1 MKIDGEITLP
11 GDKSISH
18 RSLIFGALTSGTSKL
33 FNLSDGEDVKSTM
46 SCLKDCNVKIV
57 EKKNYTTVNGKE
69 FSKPNKA
76 LHCGNSGTTARLLAG
91 FLANRKIDATLVGDK
106 SLSKR
111 PMHRIIKPLREMGS
125 IIESNDNFLP
135 IKIKANTLHGIDYQ
149 SQISSAQLKSC
160 ILIASLTANT
170 KTAFTEP
177 YLSRNHTELFLKSL
191 GAKIYTKKNR
201 VEIMPF
207 QKLNAFDIEIPS
219 DISSASFFITAALLM
234 PDSKLYF
241 KNILLNE
248 TRLGFVKILKKN
260 GADISTSTE
269 KIVHGEKVGNLTI
282 NYSTIKPF
290 KINKEKIP
298 SMIDEIPL
306 LAILA
311 TKAKGITIVRGA
323 KELRYKECDRIKA
336 ICQNLKRMN
345 AKVKELEDGFIIEGP
360 SDLEP
365 RKIHTFNDHRIAMA
379 FTILNK
385 SLNGT
390 YNLDNTNCI
399 KISYPNFI
407 KDMNSLMQ

>member
-33 FNLSDGEDVKSTM
+33 FNLSDGEDVKSTI

-57 EKKNYTTVNGKE
+57 ENKNYTTVNGKE
-69 FSKPNKA
+69 FSRPNKA
-76 LHCGNSGTTARLLAG
+76 LHCGNSGTTARLLTG
-91 FLANRKIDATLVGDK
+91 LLANKKIDATLVGDK

-111 PMHRIIKPLREMGS
+111 PMNRIIKPLTEMGS

-135 IKIKANTLHGIDYQ
+135 IKIKTNTLRGIDYQ

-170 KTAFTEP
+170 KTTFTEP
-177 YLSRNHTELFLKSL
+177 YLSRNHSELLLKSL
-191 GAKIYTKKNR
+191 GVNIHTKKNR

-219 DISSASFFITAALLM
+219 DISSASFFITAALLI
-234 PDSKLYF
+234 PNSKLSF

-248 TRLGFVKILKKN
+248 TRLGFVNLLKKY
-260 GADISTSTE
+260 GADISTKTE
-269 KIVHGEKVGNLTI
+269 NIIHGEKVGNLTI
-282 NYSTIKPF
+282 NYSIIKPF
-290 KINKEKIP
+290 KIDKEKIP

-306 LAILA
+306 LAMLA
-311 TKAKGITIVRGA
+311 TKAKGISIVRGA
-323 KELRYKECDRIKA
+323 KELRYKECDRIRA
-336 ICQNLKRMN
+336 ICHNLKRMN
-345 AKVKELEDGFIIEGP
+345 AKVEELEDGFIIDGP
-360 SDLEP
+360 SNLKP

-385 SLNGT
+385 SLSGT

>member
-33 FNLSDGEDVKSTM
+33 FNLSDGEDVKSTI

-57 EKKNYTTVNGKE
+57 ENKNYTTVNGKE

-91 FLANRKIDATLVGDK
+91 LLANKKIDATLVGDK
-106 SLSKR
+106 SLSRR
-111 PMHRIIKPLREMGS
+111 PMHRIIKPLTEMGS

-135 IKIKANTLHGIDYQ
+135 IKIKASTLKGINYE
-149 SQISSAQLKSC
+149 SRISSAQLKSC
-160 ILIASLTANT
+160 ILIASLSAST

-177 YLSRNHTELFLKSL
+177 YLSRNHSELLLKSL

-201 VEIMPF
+201 IEIMPF
-207 QKLNAFDIEIPS
+207 QNLNAFDIKIPS
-219 DISSASFFITAALLM
+219 DISSASFFIAAALLM
-234 PDSKLYF
+234 PNSKLYF
-241 KNILLNE
+241 KNMLLNE
-248 TRLGFVKILKKN
+248 TRLGFVKILKKY
-260 GADISTSTE
+260 GADISTNTGN
-269 KIVHGEKVGNLTI
+269 IIHGEKVGNLTI
-282 NYSTIKPF
+282 NYSIVKPF
-290 KINKEKIP
+290 KIDKEKIP

-311 TKAKGITIVRGA
+311 TTAKGISIVRGA

-336 ICQNLKRMN
+336 ICHNLKRMN
-345 AKVKELEDGFIIEGP
+345 AKVEELEDGFIIEGP
-360 SDLEP
+360 CNLEP

>member
-33 FNLSDGEDVKSTM
+33 FNLSDGEDVKSTI

-57 EKKNYTTVNGKE
+57 ENRNYTTVNGDE

-76 LHCGNSGTTARLLAG
+76 LHCGNSGITARLLAG
-91 FLANRKIDATLVGDK
+91 LLANKKINATLIGDK

-111 PMHRIIKPLREMGS
+111 PMHRIIKPLTEMGS
-125 IIESNDNFLP
+125 IIDSNDNFLP
-135 IKIKANTLHGIDYQ
+135 IKIKTNTLHGIDYQ

-160 ILIASLTANT
+160 ILIAALTANT

-177 YLSRNHTELFLKSL
+177 YLSRNHSELFLKSL

-201 VEIMPF
+201 IEIMPF
-207 QKLNAFDIEIPS
+207 QKLNAFNIKIPS

-234 PDSKLYF
+234 PNSKLYF
-241 KNILLNE
+241 KNMLLNE
-248 TRLGFVKILKKN
+248 TRLGFVKILKKY
-260 GADISTSTE
+260 GADISSITGN
-269 KIVHGEKVGNLTI
+269 IIHGEKVGNLTI
-282 NYSTIKPF
+282 NYSIIKPF
-290 KINKEKIP
+290 KIDEEKIP

-311 TKAKGITIVRGA
+311 TKAKGISIVRSA
-323 KELRYKECDRIKA
+323 RELRYKECDRIKA
-336 ICQNLKRMN
+336 ICHNLKRMN
-345 AKVKELEDGFIIEGP
+345 AKVEELEDGFIIEGP
-360 SDLEP
+360 SNLEP

-399 KISYPNFI
+399 KVSYPNFI

>member
-33 FNLSDGEDVKSTM
+33 FNLSDGEDVKSTI

-57 EKKNYTTVNGKE
+57 ENKNYTTVNGKE

-91 FLANRKIDATLVGDK
+91 LLANKKIDATLVGDK

-125 IIESNDNFLP
+125 IIESNENFLP

-177 YLSRNHTELFLKSL
+177 YLSRNHSELLLKSL
-191 GAKIYTKKNR
+191 GANIYTKETR

-219 DISSASFFITAALLM
+219 DISSASFFITAALLI
-234 PDSKLYF
+234 PNSKLSF

-248 TRLGFVKILKKN
+248 TRLGFVNIVKKY
-260 GADISTSTE
+260 GADIST
-269 KIVHGEKVGNLTI
+269 KIENIIHGEKVGNLTI
-282 NYSTIKPF
+282 NYSIIKPF
-290 KINKEKIP
+290 KIDKEKIP

-306 LAILA
+306 LAMLA
-311 TKAKGITIVRGA
+311 TKAKGISIVRGA
-323 KELRYKECDRIKA
+323 KELRYKECDRIRA
-336 ICQNLKRMN
+336 ICHNLKRMN
-345 AKVKELEDGFIIEGP
+345 AKVEELEDGFIIDGP
-360 SDLEP
+360 SNLKP

-385 SLNGT
+385 SLSGT

>member
-1 MKIDGEITLP
+1 MKINGEITLP

-18 RSLIFGALTSGTSKL
+18 RSLIFGALTNGTSKL
-33 FNLSDGEDVKSTM
+33 FNLSDGEDVKSTI

-57 EKKNYTTVNGKE
+57 ENKNYTTVNGKE
-69 FSKPNKA
+69 FSKPNRA

-91 FLANRKIDATLVGDK
+91 LLANKKIDATLVGDK
-106 SLSKR
+106 SLSSR

-177 YLSRNHTELFLKSL
+177 YLSRNHSELLLKSL
-191 GAKIYTKKNR
+191 GAKINTKKNR
-201 VEIMPF
+201 IEILPF
-207 QKLNAFDIEIPS
+207 QKLNAFDIKIPS
-219 DISSASFFITAALLM
+219 DISSASFFITAALLI
-234 PDSKLYF
+234 PDSKLFF

-248 TRLGFVKILKKN
+248 TRLGFVNILKKY
-260 GADISTSTE
+260 GADISTKTE
-269 KIVHGEKVGNLTI
+269 NIIHGEKVGNLTI
-282 NYSTIKPF
+282 NYSIIKPF
-290 KINKEKIP
+290 KIDKEKIP

-306 LAILA
+306 LAMLA
-311 TKAKGITIVRGA
+311 TKAKGISIVRGA
-323 KELRYKECDRIKA
+323 KELRYKECDRIRA
-336 ICQNLKRMN
+336 ICHNLKRMN
-345 AKVKELEDGFIIEGP
+345 AKVEELEDGFVIDGP
-360 SDLEP
+360 SNLKP

-385 SLNGT
+385 SLSGT

-399 KISYPNFI
+399 KISYTNFI